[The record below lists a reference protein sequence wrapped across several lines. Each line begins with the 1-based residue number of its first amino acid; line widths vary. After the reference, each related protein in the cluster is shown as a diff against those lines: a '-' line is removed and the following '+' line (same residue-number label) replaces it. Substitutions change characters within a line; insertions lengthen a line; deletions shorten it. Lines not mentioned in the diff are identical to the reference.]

1 VGLALAVLTTGLLS
15 PVQEAQAAFPGG
27 NGLIAVSGIDILEA
41 DGARWLAPPDSWGR
55 GGGQHP
61 AWSADGRSIAYVR
74 GLGGLG
80 DGGTE
85 IRVVSVDG
93 TDRLITH
100 SSDARHIEGLSWAP
114 SGEALVFSAEHDG
127 ADGEPRSQ
135 LWLVNRDGSGLRRL
149 TSELVGSSHP
159 AWSPGGSKIAFH
171 RGSDLFMIDPDGSNE
186 QQLTFIC
193 EYPADQ
199 VWWGPCEEDAPPFT
213 EPDWHPHGDRLVFSS
228 GYGGGTGLEH
238 LRDLYTMTIG
248 GRPSRIPGTRGAF
261 APAWSPD
268 GTRIVFEAPRDG
280 DWRNGLYTVAPD
292 GSGRSG
298 DLRTF
303 DAVFADADWQP
314 CPDGVCPVFPPMD
327 DGDEDEDDC
336 VEVSRSV
343 GSGGPHVVEVVLPA
357 GRAVV
362 TFSGVSPAGSFTI
375 AECSDGELGAGI
387 FARYELSS
395 SFSFGSAEVCLPYD
409 EDAARRAGL
418 RESEIDL
425 IHDGS
430 DGLRVVTTRRDA
442 DANFVCGQVSSF
454 SSFFLGAGAVGRSIE
469 LACPPGEVPEGG
481 FVDVSSSSP
490 HAEAIGCLVWWE
502 ITRGLDAEGTRYGPQ
517 ESVSRGQ
524 MATFMARTIER
535 SGGRLPAAGRDWF
548 TDDEG
553 SVHEDA
559 INRLRQAGVIS
570 GTSATTF
577 SPGRSV
583 TRAQMATFLRNTLE
597 FRSGESWG
605 SQMDYFS
612 DDEGNTHEDAI
623 NAVAAAGVTR
633 GTDGLTAYSP
643 AREVTRAQ
651 MASFI
656 TRMLDLLVDDG
667 HTPPRT

>member
-1 VGLALAVLTTGLLS
+1 L
-15 PVQEAQAAFPGG
+15 
-27 NGLIAVSGIDILEA
+27 
-41 DGARWLAPPDSWGR
+41 
-55 GGGQHP
+55 
-61 AWSADGRSIAYVR
+61 
-74 GLGGLG
+74 
-80 DGGTE
+80 
-85 IRVVSVDG
+85 
-93 TDRLITH
+93 
-100 SSDARHIEGLSWAP
+100 
-114 SGEALVFSAEHDG
+114 
-127 ADGEPRSQ
+127 
-135 LWLVNRDGSGLRRL
+135 
-149 TSELVGSSHP
+149 
-159 AWSPGGSKIAFH
+159 
-171 RGSDLFMIDPDGSNE
+171 
-186 QQLTFIC
+186 
-193 EYPADQ
+193 
-199 VWWGPCEEDAPPFT
+199 
-213 EPDWHPHGDRLVFSS
+213 
-228 GYGGGTGLEH
+228 
-238 LRDLYTMTIG
+238 
-248 GRPSRIPGTRGAF
+248 
-261 APAWSPD
+261 
-268 GTRIVFEAPRDG
+268 
-280 DWRNGLYTVAPD
+280 
-292 GSGRSG
+292 
-298 DLRTF
+298 
-303 DAVFADADWQP
+303 
-314 CPDGVCPVFPPMD
+314 
-327 DGDEDEDDC
+327 
-336 VEVSRSV
+336 
-343 GSGGPHVVEVVLPA
+343 
-357 GRAVV
+357 
-362 TFSGVSPAGSFTI
+362 
-375 AECSDGELGAGI
+375 
-387 FARYELSS
+387 
-395 SFSFGSAEVCLPYD
+395 
-409 EDAARRAGL
+409 
-418 RESEIDL
+418 
-425 IHDGS
+425 
-430 DGLRVVTTRRDA
+430 
-442 DANFVCGQVSSF
+442 CGQVSSF

-656 TRMLDLLVDDG
+656 TRMLDLLVEDG